1 MAPILSASR
10 DQPAPTRPRLQS
22 VNQDF
27 SDLNEQIR
35 QIAHI
40 IRLPDNWAT
49 VEDQVARSSAVQH
62 VVRARAEWVLR
73 WTLDK
78 LKDDSDA
85 GTEARA
91 NATTWQLLECMI
103 HILPVSR
110 SANHLRD
117 AGFTTILEKALVENF
132 DKDIGSPADREHTR
146 GVSDSSETIYDDA
159 QPSKKRKRGSPGT
172 SPSKR
177 AALGS
182 ADPALLF
189 RVIRTTLRSITGHPN
204 GTTKMDDT
212 TQAELM
218 KMVLRTESPQAAR
231 VLKFWLLA
239 VRKLVARAP
248 ETDTAVQSA
257 DSLLDLSVVLEIW
270 ELRILD
276 AADITG
282 SSSESFANEC
292 LVPTLQLVEQLK
304 TRHTLITGQNS
315 SRAIDSASQALDK
328 LLTRHLLAPERTAFF
343 SAAHDEKAKEEV
355 VPDEASALSDSLGPL
370 RAMLLQAAQIED
382 TGETVPD
389 HLASAFTAVIHL
401 LDLAI
406 RASPSKT
413 PKSRIAERPWIQAV
427 FLSLADSVGCSLKTP
442 PDLATPKLAVA
453 ALQSALEVLRSH
465 NVTIEAR
472 ILKSLFWY
480 HSGIKYPL
488 QGNREIQWSL
498 IASLIQLDASVF
510 VNESRSLSKESDGL
524 PVDLTEYL
532 FDQISDAE
540 SNRQSFVDH
549 KVSSESDKM
558 DIDSV
563 PAETQSSEIRVLVLG
578 IVTAL
583 MSAYSKNR
591 NLLGF
596 LRRWDDQL
604 VKSFKS
610 SNRKALEEKTVSIW
624 EDRIVTR
631 ALADLFE
638 QSLTQGQ
645 IVTLVE
651 DHADRLEALDA
662 EVKSKTDEV
671 ISIRKLTA
679 YKSASSSAI
688 IIPAVLESIKSDE
701 TLNALQTQLH
711 SLFKAYTSRVQDV
724 RYSASTRVDLSWI
737 TICLLT
743 AKLWPIDMHNS
754 LRSQQSILYPL
765 LDQAKKDM
773 STGRKD
779 PTGRKIDS
787 AARAAAMLF
796 IFDACDRLQT
806 LPGSEKQV
814 QDGLNK
820 AVKNLS
826 SSRLEDLEYK
836 KMVEIFC
843 ANFVQL
849 LGHLDLKT
857 VQESMLAMFGRV
869 SAFSD
874 DEVEH
879 ISGSLAQ
886 AVLSKGNSTLH
897 NAYASAL
904 SDALDQSDDSRLHHV
919 ALQGLVHIHPSALSR
934 ERREAILDRMS
945 RLMIEGSS
953 AAVELLCAMVQ
964 LMAIPNASAKIS
976 TDGTII
982 FEIAAQLQ
990 QRGTPARIELQQ
1002 LQLLT
1007 QKVLGHIFPNQ
1018 KQAQSRAFLGDYQK
1032 KLNTLTDKNK
1042 KVSTT
1047 GLAILRATI
1056 LEQKDSELLSLKQ
1069 YITLLKQCLTDDGNV
1084 SDDVADFQDVLDAF
1098 DELASALLSD
1108 PALLKTTTT
1117 WLRTWIKDNADLNTY
1132 ITSTQANSVEV
1143 AEYVARLHK
1152 LVGKYRLFPDVNWLI
1167 ALTVK
1172 ILCGPL
1178 DFEMK
1183 RSALATVTEVLIP
1196 LEIADKLS
1204 LISLLTEAD
1213 DLEAR
1218 PASYS
1223 ILRNLISTLP
1233 DRVSN
1238 DPILKQK
1245 QLAILPKVCSLLL
1258 ENSDAVCFNAL
1269 MDSIDTIL
1277 NSKASLASQHS
1288 IECVLGVLV
1297 KLTSRTSPALSA
1309 SYASHIYT
1317 RLCETSRLIL
1327 LIHRGR
1333 LGGRSHILLP
1343 LLQGLLFCLFT
1354 PTSARSG
1361 ALPTWLRSNTPTE
1374 PIHLTPTEAAHY
1386 TRVLST
1392 LCNPPQSSISKSHQN
1407 SRKSKD
1413 LNDPVKAAREK
1424 TSSFLYPLLSSFCRF
1439 QLSGRLRPDVRA
1451 KLMPGIWEVVGTA
1464 SLKKEVLD
1472 AMFAGLSRSER
1483 DVWRGVWGEW
1493 ESVFGRKE
1501 RFVDGVDV

>member
-1 MAPILSASR
+1 MEKATSN
-10 DQPAPTRPRLQS
+10 QPAPTRPRLQS

-35 QIAHI
+35 QVAHI
-40 IRLPDNWAT
+40 IRLPDDWAT
-49 VEDQVARSSAVQH
+49 TEDQAARPSALQH

-78 LKDDSDA
+78 LKDDSGT

-117 AGFTTILEKALVENF
+117 AGLTTILEKALVENF
-132 DKDIGSPADREHTR
+132 DKDIGGPTDLAHTR
-146 GVSDSSETIYDDA
+146 GLSESSETVYDDA

-177 AALGS
+177 TALGPT
-182 ADPALLF
+182 DPALLF
-189 RVIRTTLRSITGHPN
+189 RVVRTTLRSITGHSS
-204 GTTKMDDT
+204 GKIRTDDT

-231 VLKFWLLA
+231 ILKFWLMA
-239 VRKLVARAP
+239 VHKLVARVP
-248 ETDTAVQSA
+248 ETDAVIQDT

-276 AADITG
+276 ASDNAG
-282 SSSESFANEC
+282 SSSEHFANEC
-292 LVPTLQLVEQLK
+292 LVPTLQLAEHLK
-304 TRHTLITGQNS
+304 TMRTLGTAQDT
-315 SRAIDSASQALDK
+315 SRAIDMTAHVLDK
-328 LLTRHLLAPERTAFF
+328 VLTRHLLAPARTAFF
-343 SAAHDEKAKEEV
+343 AAAHDEKAKGEFN
-355 VPDEASALSDSLGPL
+355 PHEASALSDSLGPL

-382 TGETVPD
+382 SGETIPD
-389 HLASAFTAVIHL
+389 HLASAFTAVTYL

-406 RASPSKT
+406 RASPSRT

-427 FLSLADSVGCSLKTP
+427 FLSLVDGVGCSLNVAP
-442 PDLATPKLAVA
+442 EFATPKLAVA
-453 ALQSALEVLRSH
+453 ALQSALEVLQSH
-465 NVTIEAR
+465 NVTIDSK

-480 HSGIKYPL
+480 HSGVKYPL
-488 QGNREIQWSL
+488 GGHRVIQWSL
-498 IASLIQLDASVF
+498 IMSLIQLDASIF
-510 VNESRSLSKESDGL
+510 VNEPRSSSTEVNEL

-540 SNRQSFVDH
+540 SEGQGLVDS
-549 KVSSESDKM
+549 KPSSESDKM

-563 PAETQSSEIRVLVLG
+563 LATKQSSASRVQVLG
-578 IVTAL
+578 IVAAL
-583 MSAYSKNR
+583 ILAYAKNR

-596 LRRWDDQL
+596 LRRWDGQL

-610 SNRKALEEKTVSIW
+610 ANRKALKEKTASIW
-624 EDRIVTR
+624 EDRVLTK
-631 ALADLFE
+631 ALTALFE

-651 DHADRLEALDA
+651 EHASRLDALDM
-662 EVKSKTDEV
+662 ELKSKTDDDV
-671 ISIRKLTA
+671 NIRKLTA
-679 YKSASSSAI
+679 YKKASSSAI
-688 IIPAVLESIKSDE
+688 MIPALLESIQSDE
-701 TLNALQTQLH
+701 TVSALKAQLY
-711 SLFKAYTSRVQDV
+711 SLFVSYTSRVQDA
-724 RYSASTRVDLSWI
+724 RYRASTRIDLSWT

-743 AKLWPIDMHNS
+743 VKLWPIDMHTS
-754 LRSQQSILYPL
+754 LQLQQSVLYPL
-765 LDQAKKDM
+765 LDQAKKDV
-773 STGRKD
+773 SAGKKD

-796 IFDACDRLQT
+796 LLDACERLQT

-820 AVKNLS
+820 VVKNLS
-826 SSRLEDLEYK
+826 SSRLEELEYK
-836 KMVEIFC
+836 NMVEIFC
-843 ANFVQL
+843 ANFIQL
-849 LGHLDLKT
+849 LGCLDLEAA
-857 VQESMLAMFGRV
+857 QESILTMLGRV

-874 DEVEH
+874 LEGDN

-886 AVLSKGNSTLH
+886 AVLSHGNSTLH
-897 NAYASAL
+897 NAYAAAL
-904 SDALDQSDDSRLHHV
+904 SGALDQGDDSRLHHV
-919 ALQGLVHIHPSALSR
+919 ALQGLVHMLPSALSR
-934 ERREAILDRMS
+934 DIREAILDRMS
-945 RLMIEGSS
+945 RLLTGGSS
-953 AAVELLCAMVQ
+953 HVVGLLGAMVQ

-990 QRGTPARIELQQ
+990 QRGTPTRTELQQ
-1002 LQLLT
+1002 LQLLI
-1007 QKVLGHIFPNQ
+1007 QKVLGHIVPNQ

-1032 KLNTLTDKNK
+1032 KLNTVTEKNK
-1042 KVSTT
+1042 KVSAT

-1069 YITLLKQCLTDDGNV
+1069 YITLLKQCLTDDGSD
-1084 SDDVADFQDVLDAF
+1084 SDDLADFQDVLDAF
-1098 DELASALLSD
+1098 NELASVLLSD
-1108 PALLKTTTT
+1108 PAQLKATTT
-1117 WLRTWIKDNADLNTY
+1117 WLRTWIKDNADLDSY
-1132 ITSTQANSVEV
+1132 INSTHANSVEV
-1143 AEYVARLHK
+1143 AEYVAQLHK
-1152 LVGKYRLFPDVNWLI
+1152 LVAKYRLFPDVNWLV

-1172 ILCGPL
+1172 LLRGPL
-1178 DFEMK
+1178 HFEIK
-1183 RSALATVTEVLIP
+1183 RSALVTVTEVLTP
-1196 LEIADKLS
+1196 LETADKLS
-1204 LISLLTEAD
+1204 LASLLTEVD
-1213 DLEAR
+1213 DTDAQ

-1223 ILRNLISTLP
+1223 ILRNIISTLP
-1233 DRVSN
+1233 DKVSN

-1245 QLAILPKVCSLLL
+1245 QLAILPNICSLLL
-1258 ENSDAVCFNAL
+1258 ETTDVVCFNAL

-1297 KLTSRTSPALSA
+1297 KLTTRTSPALSA

-1317 RLCETSRLIL
+1317 RICETTRLIL
-1327 LIHRGR
+1327 LVHRGR

-1374 PIHLTPTEAAHY
+1374 PIYLSPTDAAHY

-1407 SRKSKD
+1407 SRKSRD
-1413 LNDPVKAAREK
+1413 LNDPVKAARER
-1424 TSSFLYPLLSSFCRF
+1424 TSGFLYPLLSAFCRF
-1439 QLSGRLRPDVRA
+1439 QLAGRLRPDVRS

-1472 AMFAGLSRSER
+1472 AMFAGLGRSER
-1483 DVWRGVWGEW
+1483 DMWRGVWGEW

-1501 RFVDGVDV
+1501 RFVDGLDG